1 MKTQLISLIFL
12 ALIATSAT
20 AKILNDGTKLGYGKA
35 FDDKVQWQMAGV
47 LESPCTG
54 DFANVGISDC
64 YQFSLSADG
73 SKNLDT
79 GHLDSPRQR
88 NEFRCPNNA
97 AGETH
102 TYSWKTYV
110 SGETGT
116 SNNFFHLTQ
125 IKLDGVSA
133 PLLTLSARKGKIGIE
148 SEELCGKGCASA
160 SWDDYVD
167 RTVQHTMKITF
178 GPNGSMDYNV
188 EDADT
193 GESLIS
199 QSLQGAFGSD
209 ATYLKFG
216 TYRKVY
222 DNMTTVR
229 AAAGDYKQS

>member
-1 MKTQLISLIFL
+1 MKLQLVSSMAFAL
-12 ALIATSAT
+12 AAMSAS
-20 AKILNDGTKLGYGKA
+20 AKILNDGTKFAYGKA
-35 FDDKVQWQMAGV
+35 FDNQVQWQMAGV

-54 DFANVGISDC
+54 DFANIGISDC

-79 GHLDSPRQR
+79 NHLDSPRQR

-102 TYSWKTYV
+102 TYEWKTRIA
-110 SGETGT
+110 GDTGT
-116 SNNFFHLTQ
+116 SNNFFHLMQ
-125 IKLDGVSA
+125 IFDQEQGG
-133 PLLTLSARKGKIGIE
+133 PMLTLTARKGRVGVE
-148 SEELCGKGCASA
+148 SASLCGDGCASTE
-160 SWDDYVD
+160 WDDYTD

-229 AAAGDYKQS
+229 